1 VRHRKERGGY
11 TEDLEALVVRYGAGG
26 RNNNAN
32 VLSALIQDGTIR
44 ARKTDRGVEIWM
56 EITPGN
62 WIRQELHE

>member
-1 VRHRKERGGY
+1 
-11 TEDLEALVVRYGAGG
+11 
-26 RNNNAN
+26 